1 MLTLDNYFIFSI
13 KSIKYPS
20 PVMKL
25 TYAGVSRTD
34 SMGNLSII
42 FQNMQ

>member
-1 MLTLDNYFIFSI
+1 MLILDNYFNFSI
-13 KSIKYPS
+13 KSLKYPS

-25 TYAGVSRTD
+25 AYANVSRTD
-34 SMGNLSII
+34 SMCNLSII

>member
-1 MLTLDNYFIFSI
+1 
-13 KSIKYPS
+13 
-20 PVMKL
+20 MKF

-42 FQNMQ
+42 FQNMRWSAQHAD